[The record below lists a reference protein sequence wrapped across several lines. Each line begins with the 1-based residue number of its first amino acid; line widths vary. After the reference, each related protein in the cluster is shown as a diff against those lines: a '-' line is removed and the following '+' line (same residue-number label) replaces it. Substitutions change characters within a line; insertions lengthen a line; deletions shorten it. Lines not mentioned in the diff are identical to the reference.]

1 MGLFRQF
8 KDMTDTL
15 RSDELKELKKQADA
29 RPKTSMLE
37 GVKVANQA
45 MKDAQELQRSA
56 AAAGGLDPQGFAQ
69 TYTGGVAGNAT
80 GNAIADTG
88 TLINNAPVVEMD
100 LTVTVP
106 GREPYQVTHR
116 QLVAHSALPRFQPG
130 ASFSVRVDAN
140 DPTKLVI
147 G

>member
-15 RSDELKELKKQADA
+15 RSDELRELKKQADA
-29 RPKTSMLE
+29 QPKTSMLE
-37 GVKVANQA
+37 GVKFANQA
-45 MKDAQELQRSA
+45 LKDAQELQQSA
-56 AAAGGLDPQGFAQ
+56 AGVGGLDPQGFAQ
-69 TYTGGVAGNAT
+69 TYTGGIAGNAT
-80 GNAIADTG
+80 VEAIADTG
-88 TLINNAPVVEMD
+88 TMINNAPVVEMD

-106 GREPYQVTHR
+106 GRDPYKVKHR

-130 ASFSVRVDAN
+130 CSFSVRVDAG

>member
-45 MKDAQELQRSA
+45 LKDAQQLQQD
-56 AAAGGLDPQGFAQ
+56 AAGVALDPQAFSQ

-80 GNAIADTG
+80 VNAIADTG
-88 TLINNAPVVEMD
+88 TMINNAPVVEMD
-100 LTVTVP
+100 LSVSVP
-106 GREPYQVTHR
+106 GREPYQVKHR
-116 QLVAHSALPRFQPG
+116 QLVAHSAWRASSPAPASPCASTRTMPR
-130 ASFSVRVDAN
+130 SS
-140 DPTKLVI
+140 
-147 G
+147 

>member
-45 MKDAQELQRSA
+45 LKDAQQLQQD
-56 AAAGGLDPQGFAQ
+56 AAGVALDPQAFSQIYASGAS
-69 TYTGGVAGNAT
+69 GNAT
-80 GNAIADTG
+80 VNAIADTG
-88 TLINNAPVVEMD
+88 TMINNAPVVEMD
-100 LTVTVP
+100 LTVSVP

-116 QLVAHSALPRFQPG
+116 QLVAHSALARFQPG